1 MNAVM
6 TKKLSFRYEG
16 QAERALDR
24 VDFKLDYGEV
34 ALLSGCSGSGKST
47 LLSVICGL
55 IPHVVLGDI
64 SGKA

>member
-6 TKKLSFRYEG
+6 TKKLSFRYDG

-34 ALLSGCSGSGKST
+34 ALLSGC
-47 LLSVICGL
+47 
-55 IPHVVLGDI
+55 
-64 SGKA
+64 